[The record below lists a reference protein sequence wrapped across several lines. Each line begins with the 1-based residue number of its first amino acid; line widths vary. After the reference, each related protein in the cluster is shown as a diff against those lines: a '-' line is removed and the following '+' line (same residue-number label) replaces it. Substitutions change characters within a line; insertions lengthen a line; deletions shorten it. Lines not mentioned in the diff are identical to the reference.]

1 MKKIVLFAAAGL
13 LTTATIIAAS
23 VNTGKKTEREDVKKE
38 MELLRIEN
46 ETVTK
51 ILLLLILRKGKYT
64 Y

>member
-38 MELLRIEN
+38 QPKK
-46 ETVTK
+46 TCTK
-51 ILLLLILRKGKYT
+51 AERSNCIFF
-64 Y
+64 